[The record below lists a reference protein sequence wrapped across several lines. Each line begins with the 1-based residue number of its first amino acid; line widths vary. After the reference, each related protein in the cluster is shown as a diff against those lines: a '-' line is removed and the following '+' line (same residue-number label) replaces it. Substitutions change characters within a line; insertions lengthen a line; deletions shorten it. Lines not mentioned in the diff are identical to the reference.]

1 MKSLVNEIKL
11 LVFTILLGAVA
22 GAIVWLFMRG
32 VGLCTEFL
40 WGTIPEWIDE
50 SAGFHFSAYPII
62 LCALGGLLIG
72 ILHKYFG
79 DYPEAL
85 PTVIGKIKK
94 DGTYSYQHILPLMIL
109 AFLPLIFGGSIGPE
123 AGLTGIIAALC
134 YWVGD
139 NLRYARERKNH
150 FSEIGEVITLGVI
163 FHAPLFGIFAVE
175 EGEFGGD
182 EKPMLPK
189 PVKLILYGLAIGAAF
204 AATALLRHFFG
215 RAAEGLPRLPVSPS
229 HWQDYVLMLLY
240 IPAGILLYLF
250 FELSEKISFLVA
262 KRIPTV
268 LRGLL
273 GGVLIGVCGML
284 LPIVLFS
291 GEETMGTL
299 PDTFTTYAPLALIG
313 IALLKCL
320 LTTVSI
326 QTGFR
331 GGHFFPLIFAC
342 VCLGFG
348 IAMLIFGKDAGSHVV
363 FAAAV
368 VTATTLGAQLK
379 KPLAVAMLLLLMF
392 PVRIVLLILLAATVG
407 SLIGN
412 KINGNQTKT
421 GEQGPESEVNH
432 E

>member
-22 GAIVWLFMRG
+22 GSVIWLFMRG
-32 VGLCTEFL
+32 IGLCTEFL
-40 WGTIPEWIDE
+40 WNMVPEWIDE
-50 SAGFHFSAYPII
+50 GIGYHFSVYPII
-62 LCALGGLLIG
+62 LCTLGGLLIG
-72 ILHKYFG
+72 ILHKFFG
-79 DYPEAL
+79 DYPESL
-85 PTVIGKIKK
+85 PTVMDKIKK
-94 DGTYSYQHILPLMIL
+94 DGNYTYKHFLPLLIL
-109 AFLPLIFGGSIGPE
+109 AFLPLVFGGSIGPE
-123 AGLTGIIAALC
+123 AGLTGIIVALC

-139 NLRYARERKNH
+139 NLKYARERKNH

-175 EGEFGGD
+175 EEEFGDD
-182 EKPMLPK
+182 EKPTLPK
-189 PVKLILYGLAIGAAF
+189 PVKLVLYGLAIGAAF
-204 AATALLRHFFG
+204 GVVALLRHFFG
-215 RAAEGLPRLPVSPS
+215 RAAEGLPRLPVSPA
-229 HWQDYVLMLLY
+229 HWQDYILMLLY
-240 IPAGILLYLF
+240 IPAGLLLYLF
-250 FELSEKISFLVA
+250 FELSEKLSALIA

-273 GGVLIGVCGML
+273 GGILIGVCGML

-291 GEETMGTL
+291 GEEEMGAL

-313 IALLKCL
+313 IAMLKCL
-320 LTTVSI
+320 ITTVSI

-348 IAMLIFGKDAGSHVV
+348 IAMLIFGSNAGSHVV
-363 FAAAV
+363 FAAAI
-368 VTATTLGAQLK
+368 VTATTLGIQLK

-392 PVRIVLLILLAATVG
+392 PVRIILLILLAATVG

-412 KINGNQTKT
+412 KINGNKQI
-421 GEQGPESEVNH
+421 GGMNSE
-432 E
+432 